1 MRMDLQRVFLHPPIP
16 HGSVFALASL
26 HYLSRI
32 SPMGFRRY
40 DDLGNPS
47 SL

>member
-1 MRMDLQRVFLHPPIP
+1 MTIDLRWVFLHPPIP
-16 HGSVFALASL
+16 QGSALQNQLTWAVC
-26 HYLSRI
+26 
-32 SPMGFRRY
+32 RY